1 MEDYENLQKYISEY
15 FGDKTKKKELEF
27 ELHAYPN
34 LYDEIAK
41 YRSYGIPKRYK
52 NAVKKI

>member
-1 MEDYENLQKYISEY
+1 MKICKNIFLNILVIKQ
-15 FGDKTKKKELEF
+15 KKELEF